1 MRNFS
6 LWLYRPRKKIVE
18 CKACN
23 GCSYQLIVIYSDNR
37 KRKMYGDLGGGTVD
51 KIVTGFLC
59 TIPEMKEKIGGKF
72 WNYSKAYECNWD

>member
-1 MRNFS
+1 
-6 LWLYRPRKKIVE
+6 
-18 CKACN
+18 
-23 GCSYQLIVIYSDNR
+23 
-37 KRKMYGDLGGGTVD
+37 MYGDLGGGTVD

>member
-23 GCSYQLIVIYSDNR
+23 GCSYQLIVICSDNR

>member
-23 GCSYQLIVIYSDNR
+23 GCSYQLIVICSDNR

-59 TIPEMKEKIGGKF
+59 TIPEIKGFQYCIWNKEIKGGA
-72 WNYSKAYECNWD
+72 WND